1 MNLIRLQYFIEAAR
15 CQNFSLAAQNLYTSQ
30 PNLSKQ
36 IALLEQELGFPLFIR
51 TKRSVRT
58 TPAGQYLFETLKGV
72 PELLEESFEHAR
84 MLSRAGEGSL
94 SIGILEGQ
102 EFNSLFL
109 TRINA
114 ISSLYPDLNIE
125 LERNSFRNL
134 RSGLEKGN
142 YDLIVTL
149 NFDVEDLPDVERTVL
164 LSQTAAIAI
173 HCGHTMAKKE
183 SLSLVELKDEDFV
196 VISPDESPMGY
207 KRFLQQCG
215 EAGFTPRVVRQPRSL
230 ESLLLCVEA
239 GLGIALLDPNTRLEH
254 NSNIRTVPI
263 PNSEVSV
270 SLAWRKDAQ
279 TPHLENY
286 IQLLTQPLQDTL
298 RMHGKERELTKE

>member
-1 MNLIRLQYFIEAAR
+1 MNLVRLQYFIEAAR

-51 TKRSVRT
+51 TKRSVRP
-58 TPAGQYLFETLKGV
+58 TPAGQYLYETLKEV
-72 PELLEESFEHAR
+72 PSLLEEAFEHAR
-84 MLSRAGEGSL
+84 VLSRAGEGSL
-94 SIGILEGQ
+94 SIGVLEGQ

-109 TRINA
+109 TRLNG

-149 NFDVEDLPDVERTVL
+149 DFDVEGLPEVEHKVL
-164 LSQTAAIAI
+164 LPQTAAIAI
-173 HCGHTMAKKE
+173 HCGHPMAKKE
-183 SLSLVELKDEDFV
+183 KLSLSELKEEDFV
-196 VISPDESPMGY
+196 VISPEESPVGY
-207 KRFLQQCG
+207 ECFLQQCG

-263 PNSEVSV
+263 PDSHVSV
-270 SLAWRKDAQ
+270 ALAWRKDAQ
-279 TPHLENY
+279 APHLENY
-286 IQLLTQPLQDTL
+286 IRILTEPLQETFEEYQS
-298 RMHGKERELTKE
+298 RRSR